1 MAALWIS
8 ETILMIFVF
17 HDLEA
22 INSNNTTNND
32 AIVDD
37 DVSVSEPQAGE
48 INETLDSS
56 PNPERSFLFYVY
68 NGNNNI

>member
-48 INETLDSS
+48 INETLHSS
-56 PNPERSFLFYVY
+56 ADPERSFLFYVY